1 MVGVAAG
8 RRAREGLGGE
18 RERERCCGLEVPAGR
33 AHVPHAY
40 IAKALDDPP

>member
-1 MVGVAAG
+1 MVGVTVAPC
-8 RRAREGLGGE
+8 AREGLGGE